1 MKKLINFILNLFRRK
16 KIETVKNDYA
26 EYQINNFDIELF
38 KEINEYRR
46 GKGLPFLEYGC
57 EECFDIAGSHVEWL
71 SENVSSKEDM
81 VEKAHYYFTEREQQ
95 IKLRIKAKYVSETVA
110 YDFRSAVGVVFAWH
124 KSYKH
129 NKVLNNSKFTHV
141 VFASKDKFVIAVF
154 YGI

>member
-16 KIETVKNDYA
+16 EIEKKH
-26 EYQINNFDIELF
+26 YQKYHLNNFDIELF

-71 SENVSSKEDM
+71 SENVFSKEDM
-81 VEKAHYYFTEREQQ
+81 EEKAHYYADERATQ
-95 IKLRIKAKYVSETVA
+95 IKLRTKAKYVSEVVA